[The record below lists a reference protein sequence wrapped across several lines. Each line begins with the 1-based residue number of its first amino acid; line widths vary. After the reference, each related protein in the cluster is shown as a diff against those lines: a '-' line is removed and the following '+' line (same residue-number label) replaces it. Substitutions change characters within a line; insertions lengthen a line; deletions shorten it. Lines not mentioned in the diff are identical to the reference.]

1 MTAALHRTL
10 SHTSSPTILYVDDE
24 VKALHYFREAFEDDF
39 PILTASS
46 AAEAYSILMEKREE
60 IGVLLTDQR
69 MPGEKGVELL
79 EKARR
84 LHPNLIRILVTAYSD
99 YQTAVDAVNDG
110 RIFHYIHK
118 PWDADDMKAILR
130 RASDY
135 YQALTERERLLAE
148 KAESMR
154 HIQMADKVASFG
166 ILAEGLNHHLRNAL
180 TVIRAFV
187 DLAPL
192 KLREELHGALPGV
205 DPSFWTDLHG
215 QAQGQIAR
223 IQTVLHRLAE
233 ASASADVAL
242 NDEVDLLTM
251 LDETA
256 NFCAASF
263 QKKGIDITHY
273 VHPNVPILT
282 VNLERFRQLWRLL
295 YADLLATLNPGDR
308 VQISARAITE
318 PSGRQ
323 MVQVIV
329 DDTGAWTSDESVA
342 NLFDPFF
349 VRSHQPHE
357 LGVNL
362 TACYVIVHLH
372 GGNIEALPLEGR
384 GLRIHITIPVN
395 PNDRAPDS
403 DSFFQ
408 RLLDHEVR
416 WKGRET

>member
-1 MTAALHRTL
+1 MISAPPFPAIQ
-10 SHTSSPTILYVDDE
+10 SPTVLYVDDE

-46 AAEAYSILMEKREE
+46 AAEAYAILMEKREE

-118 PWDADDMKAILR
+118 PWDAEDMKQVLR
-130 RASDY
+130 RACDY
-135 YQALTERERLLAE
+135 YEALVERERLLAE
-148 KAESMR
+148 KAESIR
-154 HIQMADKVASFG
+154 HVLMADKVASFG

-187 DLAPL
+187 DLTPL
-192 KLREELHGALPGV
+192 KLREELNGESPSV

-233 ASASADVAL
+233 ASQAPDLCL
-242 NDEVDLLTM
+242 NDEVDLLAV

-256 NFCAASF
+256 HFCAPSF
-263 QKKGIDITHY
+263 QKKGVDITHY
-273 VHPNVPILT
+273 VHPNVPPLT

-308 VQISARAITE
+308 VQISARSIVE
-318 PSGRQ
+318 SSGRQ

-329 DDTGAWTSDESVA
+329 DDTGDWASDESVA

-362 TACYVIVHLH
+362 TACFVIVHLH

-384 GLRIHITIPVN
+384 GLRIHITLPVN
-395 PNDRAPDS
+395 PNDRSPDA

>member
-1 MTAALHRTL
+1 MISTPILPAIQ
-10 SHTSSPTILYVDDE
+10 SPAVLYVDDE
-24 VKALHYFREAFEDDF
+24 VKALQYFREAFEDDF

-46 AAEAYSILMEKREE
+46 AAEAYSILMDKREE

-118 PWDADDMKAILR
+118 PWDAEDMKQVLR
-130 RASDY
+130 RACDY
-135 YQALTERERLLAE
+135 YEALVERERLLAE
-148 KAESMR
+148 KAESIR
-154 HIQMADKVASFG
+154 HVLMADKVASFG

-187 DLAPL
+187 DLTPL
-192 KLREELHGALPGV
+192 KLREELNGQPPAT

-233 ASASADVAL
+233 ASQAPDLSL
-242 NDEVDLLTM
+242 NDEVDLLAI

-256 NFCAASF
+256 HFCAPSF
-263 QKKGIDITHY
+263 QKRSIDITHY
-273 VHPNVPILT
+273 VHPNVPPLL

-318 PSGRQ
+318 SSGRQ

-329 DDTGAWTSDESVA
+329 DDTGDWASDESVA

-384 GLRIHITIPVN
+384 GLRIHITLPVN
-395 PNDRAPDS
+395 PNDRSVDS

-416 WKGRET
+416 WKSRET